1 MREGWEDT
9 KVKKRWL
16 HGAELETE
24 ISMVCSG
31 EKLNKNKIRDS
42 FLEWI
47 DQEEQSSVP
56 LYAMMS
62 QFVKYI
68 CYKCIYTE
76 DIYKIISTSKKSVA
90 LRYEGAS
97 WARGMEGKAITQ

>member
-47 DQEEQSSVP
+47 D
-56 LYAMMS
+56 
-62 QFVKYI
+62 
-68 CYKCIYTE
+68 
-76 DIYKIISTSKKSVA
+76 
-90 LRYEGAS
+90 
-97 WARGMEGKAITQ
+97 